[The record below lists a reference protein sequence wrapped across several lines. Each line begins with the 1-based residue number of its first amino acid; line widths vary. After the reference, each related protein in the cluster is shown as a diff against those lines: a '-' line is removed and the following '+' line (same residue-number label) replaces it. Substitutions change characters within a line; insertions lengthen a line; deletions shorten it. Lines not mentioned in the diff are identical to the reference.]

1 MFLHEILD
9 GIEWISQISG
19 RCNGKLFLY
28 PWQLILHI
36 PVVLIHQECV
46 FQIVSPNSGRLREG
60 LVSENHQKILS
71 RGCFIYLYKKL
82 TFFFKYQYSEAV
94 SVNLDFVI
102 TDLLFLNFFGSSLK
116 FFVHKMF
123 RFLEHMGGILNILN
137 FFFVIAN
144 VLFQELDRIQQILLF
159 YIKQMTKISI
169 FDEGHVLDV
178 IIKFEYLMLF
188 E

>member
-9 GIEWISQISG
+9 GIEWISQIG
-19 RCNGKLFLY
+19 GGCDGKLLLY

-60 LVSENHQKILS
+60 LVSKYHQKVSS
-71 RGCFIYLYKKL
+71 RGCFIYLHKKL
-82 TFFFKYQYSEAV
+82 PTFFSSINIKAL
-94 SVNLDFVI
+94 SVNLDFVLI
-102 TDLLFLNFFGSSLK
+102 DLLFLNFFGSSLK

-123 RFLEHMGGILNILN
+123 GFLEHMGGILNILN

-144 VLFQELDRIQQILLF
+144 VLFQELDRIQQILSF
-159 YIKQMTKISI
+159 CIKQMTKVSI
-169 FDEGHVLDV
+169 FDEGHVLYV